1 MIASTIA
8 FISLAI
14 TKPRQKRVF
23 HYITA
28 AITMVAAVA
37 YFSMASHLGWTGI
50 PVEYQRDDPKVAGVN
65 REIYYVRY
73 VSMKALREVCM
84 SANTSSKVT
93 STGLSPPLSC
103 FST

>member
-8 FISLAI
+8 FCGLAQ
-14 TKPRQKRVF
+14 TKPRQKRIF

-37 YFSMASHLGWTGI
+37 YFTMASHLGWTGI
-50 PVEYQRDDPKVAGVN
+50 PVEFQRSASTVRGVN

-73 VSMKALREVCM
+73 VHRE
-84 SANTSSKVT
+84 SYFWNL
-93 STGLSPPLSC
+93 G
-103 FST
+103 